1 MISHA
6 TRLSSI
12 RTLSNVSDIIS
23 KNYDDEVYNCGNLN
37 GDIPLKLNIL
47 KVKNVN
53 RKIMGYLSIN
63 SLSTKFDLLKINIG
77 NNINILIIT
86 ETRIDSS

>member
-1 MISHA
+1 MTSQA
-6 TRLSSI
+6 TRLSSM

-23 KNYDDEVYNCGNLN
+23 ENYDDEVYNCGNLD
-37 GDIPLKLNIL
+37 DIPLKLNIL
-47 KVKNVN
+47 KVKNVS
-53 RKIMGYLSIN
+53 RKIMGYLNIN

-86 ETRIDSS
+86 ETRTDSS